1 MFLGVVEAIDGSI
14 LCYRVVIIIVL
25 LFLLFFCMAL
35 FGDCTLPQHHETT
48 IITGEN
54 LNIRVEKVGSAF
66 YRWEES
72 DVLYRLHIA
81 VFFSVQSLSSTL
93 VAN

>member
-1 MFLGVVEAIDGSI
+1 MFSVLQGMFRGVEEAIVGSI
-14 LCYRVVIIIVL
+14 LCCRVVAILV
-25 LFLLFFCMAL
+25 LFFLFFFLIVCMAS

-66 YRWEES
+66 YR
-72 DVLYRLHIA
+72 
-81 VFFSVQSLSSTL
+81 
-93 VAN
+93 

>member
-1 MFLGVVEAIDGSI
+1 
-14 LCYRVVIIIVL
+14 
-25 LFLLFFCMAL
+25 MAS
-35 FGDCTLPQHHETT
+35 FGDCALPQHHETT

-54 LNIRVEKVGSAF
+54 LNIRLEKVGRAF
-66 YRWEES
+66 YRREES

-81 VFFSVQSLSSTL
+81 VFFLVQCLSSTL